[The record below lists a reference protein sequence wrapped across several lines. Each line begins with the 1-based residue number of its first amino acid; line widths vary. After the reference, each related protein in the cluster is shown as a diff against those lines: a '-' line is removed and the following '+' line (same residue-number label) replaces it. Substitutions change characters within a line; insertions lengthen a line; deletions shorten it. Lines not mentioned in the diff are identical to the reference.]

1 MGITIFSECCR
12 AIQKTDIKKGQLVR
26 FTIEKRTTSGTT
38 SPRSARSPLR
48 CAARAHVLFSSCIRP
63 LITQAPGLEHAPSG
77 GTAIRSAQ
85 GPSIVRPIAGPRG
98 KPQES
103 KTQAAQGQP
112 RDPRLRTRPL
122 GAEANIKNP
131 KPRRPKVS
139 PGPDRGV
146 QGSPGAKRPGTLATP
161 RSTQGPS
168 ITSRPEGF
176 EIGCTARDARKVARV
191 PERRADR
198 P

>member
-1 MGITIFSECCR
+1 M
-12 AIQKTDIKKGQLVR
+12 A
-26 FTIEKRTTSGTT
+26 
-38 SPRSARSPLR
+38 
-48 CAARAHVLFSSCIRP
+48 
-63 LITQAPGLEHAPSG
+63 GL
-77 GTAIRSAQ
+77 
-85 GPSIVRPIAGPRG
+85 RG

-103 KTQAAQGQP
+103 KTQAAQAQP

-122 GAEANIKNP
+122 GAEANITNP

-146 QGSPGAKRPGTLATP
+146 QGSPGANRPGTLATP

-191 PERRADR
+191 PKRRAGR
-198 P
+198 PQGCKTNPKINHKVTRVPSANHPTLLRERTVRPIPEDNVSTGVARHHATKCRESVEEMPC